1 MTAKQMYIQI
11 KIHYPDRAPP
21 RKVQD
26 FFDANAKW
34 EEKEKKSGRNPMYWE
49 HRSLL
54 DVQVNGIYD
63 GYMSVATG
71 RMVISI
77 RFFHFCS

>member
-1 MTAKQMYIQI
+1 MEKLKVKKDTWEAS
-11 KIHYPDRAPP
+11 KIGEWRLFL
-21 RKVQD
+21 QD
-26 FFDANAKW
+26 
-34 EEKEKKSGRNPMYWE
+34 EEKKSGRNPMYWE